1 MPSEVAYDT
10 LTDRP
15 LTAFRVTAKLN
26 VAVPLLPSVTEGD
39 DTDITGGPSSSV
51 MVPVAAA
58 ALLESTA
65 LVGLDRVSVNVSL
78 SSSSASSAT
87 ATDTVLVVSPTANV
101 SVPPA
106 VV

>member
-1 MPSEVAYDT
+1 MTVPSS
-10 LTDRP
+10 
-15 LTAFRVTAKLN
+15 
-26 VAVPLLPSVTEGD
+26 PSVTEGES
-39 DTDITGGPSSSV
+39 TEITGGPSSSV

-65 LVGLDRVSVNVSL
+65 LVGLDRVSVNVSFA
-78 SSSSASSAT
+78 SSSASSKT

-101 SVPPA
+101 NVPEA